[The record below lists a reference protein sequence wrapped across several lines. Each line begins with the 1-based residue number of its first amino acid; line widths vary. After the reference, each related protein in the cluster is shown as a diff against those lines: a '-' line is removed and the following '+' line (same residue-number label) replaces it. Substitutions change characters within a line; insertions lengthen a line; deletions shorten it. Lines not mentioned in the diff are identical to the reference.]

1 MAGAKIRGITIEISG
16 DTTKLQKDL
25 KTVNSVISDTQKEL
39 KDVEKL
45 LKMNPGN
52 VTLLKQKYKLLGD
65 QIAYTEKKLETLK
78 QAQQKMDE
86 NGVDKT
92 SSEYMALQREIIDT
106 EGKLQSLNRELKE
119 FGSVGA
125 QRVAAVGAKMQELGK
140 KISAIGGKLTRS
152 VTVPLVAVGTA
163 SAKLASDYEENL
175 NKIEVAFGDSADKVK
190 DWANSALDAFGLSK
204 VAATDATASFG
215 ALGKGIGL
223 AEEDAADMSITLAG
237 LSADLASYFNTS
249 NDDAAKALEGIF
261 TGEAE
266 SLKKFGVVMNE
277 TNLKAFAED
286 MGLVWGE
293 LDQTQ
298 KTMLRYQFV
307 LAKTSDAQGDY
318 SRTSDGT
325 ANSVKTFKAALEDAG
340 TAIGTILLPKI
351 TPIINKITGLIKKF
365 DELDPQTKKIV
376 TTFGMVATAL
386 GPVMTMIGR
395 FTTGIGSIMKLA
407 PLLSGALSP
416 WVFLIAG
423 AITAGIALYKNW
435 DTVKEEAEL
444 LKEKLVEAWN
454 NIKLKTSEVWENVK
468 TTVSDTIEAVKTTVN
483 TTIEAVKT
491 LVSNAWQNVLSKTR
505 SMWTSIK
512 NAITKPFNDAKAA
525 VQGVIN
531 SIKSWFPI
539 DIGNI
544 FKNIKLPHFSITEGK
559 SVLGVTLPKID
570 VSWYAKAMDKAVM
583 LNGASIFGAMGSRFL
598 GGGEAGRE
606 VVISYDKLSQMMGG
620 NESQTIINMT
630 VNAAPG
636 MDERAFADYVA
647 RRIQQKVNQKG
658 AVWA

>member
-1 MAGAKIRGITIEISG
+1 MSVKIRGITIEISG

-25 KTVNSVISDTQKEL
+25 RVVNSVIGDTQKEL
-39 KDVEKL
+39 RDVEKL
-45 LKMNPGN
+45 LKLNPGN
-52 VTLLKQKYKLLGD
+52 VDLLKQKQKLLND
-65 QIAYTEKKLETLK
+65 QITYTEHKLRKLK
-78 QAQQKMDE
+78 EAQQTMDQ

-92 SSEYMALQREIIDT
+92 SDQYMALQREIIDT
-106 EGKLQSLNRELKE
+106 EGKLKSLNQELKE

-125 QRVAAVGAKMQELGK
+125 QRIAAVGTKVQELGK
-140 KISAIGGKLTRS
+140 KISAIGSKLTRS
-152 VTVPLVAVGTA
+152 VTVPLVAAGTA

-190 DWANSALDAFGLSK
+190 EWANTALESFGLSK

-249 NDDAAKALEGIF
+249 TDESAKALEGIF

-286 MGLVWGE
+286 IGLVYDE

-307 LAKTSDAQGDY
+307 LSKTSDAQGDY
-318 SRTSDGT
+318 ARTSDGT
-325 ANSVKTFKAALEDAG
+325 ANSVKTFKAALEDVG
-340 TAIGTILLPKI
+340 TAIGTVLLPKI
-351 TPIINKITGLIKKF
+351 TPIINKVTALIRKF
-365 DELDPQTKKIV
+365 DELDPKTQTLITNIGLAAAAIGPILLV
-376 TTFGMVATAL
+376 L
-386 GPVMTMIGR
+386 GNIA
-395 FTTGIGSIMKLA
+395 TGIGSLMTLVPQLVSA
-407 PLLSGALSP
+407 FNP
-416 WVFLIAG
+416 WVLIIVAAIAAG
-423 AITAGIALYKNW
+423 VALYRNW
-435 DTVKEEAEL
+435 DTI
-444 LKEKLVEAWN
+444 KEKATELMEKLAEVWE
-454 NIKLKTSEVWENVK
+454 NIKSATSEAWENVK
-468 TTVSDTIEAVKTTVN
+468 TTVSNTIETAKTTVD
-483 TTIEAVKT
+483 TTVEAVKT
-491 LVSNAWQNVLSKTR
+491 LVSNAWQNVLSKTK
-505 SMWTSIK
+505 SMWASIK
-512 NAITKPFNDAKAA
+512 NAITKPFNDAKATI
-525 VQGVIN
+525 QGVIN
-531 SIKSWFPI
+531 TIKGWFPI

-544 FKNIKLPHFSITEGK
+544 FKNIKLPHFSITEGEK
-559 SVLGVTLPKID
+559 ILGVTIPKISVD
-570 VSWYAKAMDKAVM
+570 WYAKAMDKAVM
-583 LNGASIFGAMGSRFL
+583 LNGASIFGAMGGRLL

-606 VVISYDKLSQMMGG
+606 VVISYDKLAQMMGG
-620 NESQTIINMT
+620 GSQTVINMT

-647 RRIQQKVNQKG
+647 RRIQMKVNQKG

>member
-16 DTTKLQKDL
+16 DTTQLQKDL
-25 KTVNSVISDTQKEL
+25 RTVNSVIKDTQKEL

-45 LKMNPGN
+45 LKVNPGN
-52 VTLLKQKYKLLGD
+52 TELLKQKYKLLGD
-65 QIAYTEKKLETLK
+65 QISYTEHKLKTLK
-78 QAQQKMDE
+78 DVQKNMDE
-86 NGVDKT
+86 NGVDKN
-92 SSEYMALQREIIDT
+92 SEQYMALQREIIET
-106 EGKLQSLNRELKE
+106 ENKLKSLNKE
-119 FGSVGA
+119 MKDFGSVGA
-125 QRVAAVGAKMQELGK
+125 QKIKALGEQMQKVGQ
-140 KISAIGGKLTRS
+140 KISAAGSKLTKS
-152 VTVPLVAVGTA
+152 VTVPLVAIGTA
-163 SAKLASDYEENL
+163 SSKLASDYEENL
-175 NKIEVAFGDSADKVK
+175 NKIEVAFGNSADKVK
-190 DWANSALDAFGLSK
+190 DWANNALDAFGLSK

-249 NDDAAKALEGIF
+249 NDDSAKALEGIF

-298 KTMLRYQFV
+298 KTMVRYQYV
-307 LAKTSDAQGDY
+307 LAKTGDAQGDY
-318 SRTSDGT
+318 ARTSDGT

-416 WVFLIAG
+416 WVFLIGG
-423 AITAGIALYKNW
+423 AITAGIALYNNW
-435 DTVKEEAEL
+435 DTVKEKAEL
-444 LKEKLVEAWN
+444 LKQKLVDAWN
-454 NIKLKTSEVWENVK
+454 NIKTKTSEAWENVK
-468 TTVSDTIEAVKTTVN
+468 TTVSDTIETAKTTVD
-483 TTIEAVKT
+483 TTVEAVKT
-491 LVSNAWQNVLSKTR
+491 VIVDAWQNVLSKTK

-512 NAITKPFNDAKAA
+512 NAITKPFNDAKAT

-531 SIKSWFPI
+531 TIKGWFPI

-544 FKNIKLPHFSITEGK
+544 FKNIKLPHFTITEGK

-583 LNGASIFGAMGSRFL
+583 LNGASIFGTMGGRFL

-606 VVISYDKLSQMMGG
+606 VVISYDKLAQMIGSNG
-620 NESQTIINMT
+620 NQTVINMT

-636 MDERAFADYVA
+636 MNERTLADYVA
-647 RRIQQKVNQKG
+647 KRIQQKVNQKG

>member
-65 QIAYTEKKLETLK
+65 QIAYTEHKLETLK
-78 QAQQKMDE
+78 QAQKTMDE

-92 SSEYMALQREIIDT
+92 SDQYMALQREIIDT
-106 EGKLQSLNRELKE
+106 EGKLKSLNQELKE

-125 QRVAAVGAKMQELGK
+125 QRIAAVGTKVQELGK
-140 KISAIGGKLTRS
+140 KISAIGSKLTRS
-152 VTVPLVAVGTA
+152 VTVPLVAAGTA

-190 DWANSALDAFGLSK
+190 EWANNAIETFGLSK

-249 NDDAAKALEGIF
+249 TDESAKALEGIF

-286 MGLVWGE
+286 IGLVYDE

-307 LAKTSDAQGDY
+307 LSKTSDAQGDY
-318 SRTSDGT
+318 ARTSDGT
-325 ANSVKTFKAALEDAG
+325 ANSIKTFKAALEDVG
-340 TAIGTILLPKI
+340 TAIGTVLLPKI
-351 TPIINKITGLIKKF
+351 TPIINKVTALIRKF
-365 DELDPQTKKIV
+365 DELDPKTQTLITNIGLAAAAIGPILLV
-376 TTFGMVATAL
+376 L
-386 GPVMTMIGR
+386 GNIA
-395 FTTGIGSIMKLA
+395 TGIGSLMTLVPQLVSA
-407 PLLSGALSP
+407 FNP
-416 WVFLIAG
+416 WVLIIVAAIAAG
-423 AITAGIALYKNW
+423 VALYRNW
-435 DTVKEEAEL
+435 DTIKEKAAEL
-444 LKEKLVEAWN
+444 MEKLAEVWE
-454 NIKLKTSEVWENVK
+454 NIKSATSEAWENVK
-468 TTVSDTIEAVKTTVN
+468 TTVSNTIETAKTTVD
-483 TTIEAVKT
+483 TTVEAVKT

-505 SMWTSIK
+505 SMWNSIK
-512 NAITKPFNDAKAA
+512 NAITKPFNDAKAT

-531 SIKSWFPI
+531 TIKGWFPI

-544 FKNIKLPHFSITEGK
+544 FKNIKLPHFSITEGEK
-559 SVLGVTLPKID
+559 ILGVTIPKISVD
-570 VSWYAKAMDKAVM
+570 WYAKAMDKAVM
-583 LNGASIFGAMGSRFL
+583 LNGASIFGAMGGRLL

-606 VVISYDKLSQMMGG
+606 VVISYDKLAQMMGG
-620 NESQTIINMT
+620 NGGQTVINMT

>member
-78 QAQQKMDE
+78 QAQKTMDE

-92 SSEYMALQREIIDT
+92 SEQYMALQREIIDT
-106 EGKLQSLNRELKE
+106 ESKLKSLNKELKD

-125 QRVAAVGAKMQELGK
+125 QVAAAVGRKMQDVGK
-140 KISAIGGKLTRS
+140 KITAIGSKLTRS
-152 VTVPLVAVGTA
+152 ITVPLVAAGTA

-175 NKIEVAFGDSADKVK
+175 NKIEVAFGDSADKVRE
-190 DWANSALDAFGLSK
+190 WADNAIETFGLSK
-204 VAATDATASFG
+204 VAATDAVSSFG

-223 AEEDAADMSITLAG
+223 AEEDAAEMSITLAG

-286 MGLVWGE
+286 MGLVYDE
-293 LDQTQ
+293 MDQAQ
-298 KTMLRYQFV
+298 KTTLRYMFV
-307 LAKTSDAQGDY
+307 LNKTSDAQGDY
-318 SRTSDGT
+318 ARTSDGT
-325 ANSVKTFKAALEDAG
+325 ANSVKTFKAALEDVG
-340 TAIGTILLPKI
+340 TAIGTVLLPKI
-351 TPIINKITGLIKKF
+351 TPIINKVTALIRKF
-365 DELDPQTKKIV
+365 DQLDPKTKTLITNIGLVSAAVGPILIV
-376 TTFGMVATAL
+376 L
-386 GPVMTMIGR
+386 GSIA
-395 FTTGIGSIMKLA
+395 TGIGS
-407 PLLSGALSP
+407 LLELIPTLVSAFNP
-416 WVFLIAG
+416 WILVIVAAIA
-423 AITAGIALYKNW
+423 AGVALYRNW
-435 DTVKEEAEL
+435 DTIKEKAAEL
-444 LKEKLVEAWN
+444 KDKLVEIWEN
-454 NIKLKTSEVWENVK
+454 VKTTTSEVWENVK
-468 TTVSDTIEAVKTTVN
+468 TTISDTIENAKTSVTTTVDAVKTT
-483 TTIEAVKT
+483 
-491 LVSNAWQNVLSKTR
+491 LSNAWSAIR
-505 SMWTSIK
+505 SRAASGWTMIK
-512 NAITKPFNDAKAA
+512 NAITKPFNDAKAK
-525 VQGVIN
+525 VQ
-531 SIKSWFPI
+531 SIIDTIKGWFPI

-544 FKNIKLPHFSITEGK
+544 FKNIRLPKFKITEGEK
-559 SVLGVTLPKID
+559 ILGVTIPKIS
-570 VSWYAKAMDKAVM
+570 VEWNAKAMNKAVL
-583 LNGASIFGAMGSRFL
+583 LNGASIFGAMGGRLL

-606 VVISYDKLSQMMGG
+606 VVVSYDKLAQMMGNG
-620 NESQTIINMT
+620 GQTVVNMT